1 MKFHIRD
8 LFSNY
13 LAYLNHDDRN
23 DDLSVSLLTGAL
35 SACRGHKPTGLG
47 QFSYP
52 VIISSFGRDLTFHLP
67 LLHLDRNA

>member
-8 LFSNY
+8 LFGNY

-35 SACRGHKPTGLG
+35 SACRGHKPKGLER
-47 QFSYP
+47 FAYP
-52 VIISSFGRDLTFHLP
+52 VTISSFEQDSTFHLP
-67 LLHLDRNA
+67 

>member
-23 DDLSVSLLTGAL
+23 DDLSVSLLIGAL
-35 SACRGHKPTGLG
+35 SACRARKPRGLER
-47 QFSYP
+47 FACP
-52 VIISSFGRDLTFHLP
+52 VTTSSFEQGSTFHLP
-67 LLHLDRNA
+67 